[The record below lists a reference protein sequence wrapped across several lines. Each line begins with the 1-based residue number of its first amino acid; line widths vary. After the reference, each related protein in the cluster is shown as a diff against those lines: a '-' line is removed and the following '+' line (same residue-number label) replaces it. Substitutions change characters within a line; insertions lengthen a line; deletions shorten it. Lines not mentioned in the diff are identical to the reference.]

1 MVTKLDSFRQQLQ
14 ETEDSLIKG
23 QRDLIEAHRKLQDS
37 AQERDKL
44 RKEAQ
49 DLQQLLGD
57 ECREKEAIQDS
68 NQELQALIKR
78 TESDNIRYYCCKWLN
93 DFLNDYHF

>member
-1 MVTKLDSFRQQLQ
+1 MATKLDSFRQQLQ

-37 AQERDKL
+37 AQERDKQQ
-44 RKEAQ
+44 KEAQ

-57 ECREKEAIQDS
+57 ESREKETIQDS
-68 NQELQALIKR
+68 NQELKSIIKR
-78 TESDNIRYYCCKWLN
+78 AESDNIRYYCHKLLK
-93 DFLNDYHF
+93 DFL